1 MSILLPSERFDDLL
15 HNEMKIIQ
23 SDEVFSFS
31 LDAVLLSY
39 FCHVPG
45 QRGVIVDLCSGNGI
59 VPLLLSLRS
68 QAKIFGVEI
77 QERLADMAMRS
88 VEYNRLTDRVQIHHA
103 DLRTFCHPWPQAESR
118 LGLKK
123 ASVQLV
129 TVNPPYL
136 PIHTGDISD
145 NRHLAGARHE
155 LDCTLEDV
163 IQSGANLLKSGGKL
177 AMVHR
182 PARLAEIFSL
192 MNKCE
197 LEPKRVRFVHPRI
210 DAEANMVLIEASKH
224 GKPELRLL
232 KPLIIHDEHGYHP
245 EVAHYF

>member
-15 HNEMKIIQ
+15 HHGLQIIQ

-31 LDAVLLSY
+31 LDAVMLSY
-39 FCHVPG
+39 FCRVPAR
-45 QRGVIVDLCSGNGI
+45 RGVIVDLCSGNGI
-59 VPLLLSLRS
+59 IPLLLSIRS
-68 QAKIFGVEI
+68 QAKIIGVEI
-77 QERLADMAMRS
+77 QERIADMAMRS
-88 VEYNRLTDRVQIHHA
+88 VVFNQLTERVHVHHA
-103 DLRTFCHPWPQAESR
+103 DLRTFCHPWSQTESR
-118 LGLKK
+118 LGLQP

-145 NRHLAGARHE
+145 NRYLAGARHE

-163 IQSGANLLKSGGKL
+163 IHAASQLLKSGGKL

-182 PARLAEIFSL
+182 PSRLAKILQL
-192 MNKCE
+192 MNKYE
-197 LEPKRVRFVHPRI
+197 LEPKRMRFVHPRI
-210 DAEANMVLIEASKH
+210 HAEANMVLIEASKH
-224 GKPELRLL
+224 GKPDLRLL